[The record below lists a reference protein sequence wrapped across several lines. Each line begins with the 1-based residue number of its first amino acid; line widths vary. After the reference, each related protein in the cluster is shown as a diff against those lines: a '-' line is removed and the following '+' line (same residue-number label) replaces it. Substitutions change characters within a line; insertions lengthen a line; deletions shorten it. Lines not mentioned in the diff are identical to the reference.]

1 MFRNAWN
8 LGEISGIKVRVHW
21 SFLIIPALMF
31 FTAIS
36 DGRGLLYALGSVAL
50 VLAFFFCVLLHEF
63 GHAFAA
69 LQFGIGTRDILLLPI
84 GGVASLERM
93 PRKPWQELWIAVAGP
108 LVNVVIAIA
117 IFAGLAIFAATGISP
132 ITVERTSPVKLFL
145 FNLMLGNLLL
155 VAFNMVPAFPMDGGR
170 VLRSVMAMFLPYARA
185 TVIAATVGKW
195 CALTFVIYSLF
206 SYGLFSFTFM
216 MNAMLAGFV
225 YLAGQA
231 EKFQVLMAEQ
241 GRAAGFQGRNPFGNQ
256 QQSRPSFQHA
266 NQATGSF
273 DSGSR
278 PNTGDAASGN
288 EISVPSTLSGDSAVA
303 WLGSKHAEICSVVE
317 SGRVIGRITKSQ
329 LLSALASGLGSMP
342 IGQILSHSR

>member
-8 LGEISGIKVRVHW
+8 LGKISGIKVRVHW

-31 FTAIS
+31 FAAIS
-36 DGRGLLYALGSVAL
+36 DGRGVLSALGSVVL

-69 LQFGIGTRDILLLPI
+69 RQFGIGTRDILLLPI

-117 IFAGLAIFAATGISP
+117 IAVGLMLFAATEISP
-132 ITVERTSPVKLFL
+132 LKRFL
-145 FNLMLGNLLL
+145 FHLMLGNLLL

-170 VLRSVMAMFLPYARA
+170 VFRSVMAMFLPYARA

-195 CALTFVIYSLF
+195 CALLFVIYSLV
-206 SYGLFSFTFM
+206 SYGLFSFQFM
-216 MNAMLAGFV
+216 LNTMLAGFI

-241 GRAAGFQGRNPFGNQ
+241 GGAAGFPGQNPFGSHQ
-256 QQSRPSFQHA
+256 QNRQSFQ
-266 NQATGSF
+266 QASPMGGSF
-273 DSGSR
+273 DSG
-278 PNTGDAASGN
+278 NAGKAASGN

-317 SGRVIGRITKSQ
+317 SGRVIGRITKAQ

-342 IGQILSHSR
+342 IGQILSQSR